1 MLSEALARLRELQAR
16 HEPAGPVQHE
26 PAGQATPKPT
36 PDAETG
42 VPRDQGSV
50 RVSLTKLDTLLTESG
65 ELAVTQLRI
74 AQRFEMGD
82 ILLAEQD
89 EFNLIL
95 LVIDAPGLTHQIS

>member
-1 MLSEALARLRELQAR
+1 MDVLSEALARLRELQAQ
-16 HEPAGPVQHE
+16 HEPAGPVQHEPTGPVQHE

-74 AQRFEMGD
+74 AQRLEELRG
-82 ILLAEQD
+82 
-89 EFNLIL
+89 
-95 LVIDAPGLTHQIS
+95 